1 MEYSTAFADFELP
14 QDSFFF
20 DVGSL
25 YEHLERLTDHRDPR
39 GVRYPL
45 AVALVFV
52 ILAKLAGEDQPHGIA
67 QWIAL
72 RQALLKQALRFARDS
87 VPHPTTY
94 ARILGNAVDVEQ
106 LQQAA
111 ATFLLSLAAS
121 RSTTA
126 LHLDGKTL
134 RGTIPVGQTS
144 GVHLLAAYLSE
155 VGIVLMQVEVERHEN
170 EIVAAPR
177 LLNMVDLQ
185 GKIVTGDALLAQRE
199 LSRQIVEA
207 GGDYIWTIKENQ
219 PSLLADIAALF
230 AIEEGETALKAMDN
244 DFRCAPSI
252 DKEHGRLEQRKLTS
266 SSMLSGQL
274 DWPYLQQVFKIER
287 EVEELTTGKRRS
299 EVSYGITSL
308 SQQEAD
314 AARLL
319 AGRRQHWQ
327 IENGL
332 HYRRDKSLR
341 EDASRLR
348 TGQAAQAMAVIN
360 NLVVGLVL
368 GQGQRNL
375 PDARRHYSARPLE
388 ALQLILRR

>member
-1 MEYSTAFADFELP
+1 MQYSTTSPALETP

-52 ILAKLAGEDQPHGIA
+52 ILAKLAGEDEPHGIA
-67 QWIAL
+67 QWVAL
-72 RQALLKQALRFARDS
+72 RQELLRSALRFERAS

-94 ARILGNAVDVEQ
+94 SRILGNAVEVEQ
-106 LQQAA
+106 LQKVASA
-111 ATFLLSLAAS
+111 FLLSLQTSTAAV
-121 RSTTA
+121 A
-126 LHLDGKTL
+126 LNLDGKTL
-134 RGTIPVGQTS
+134 RGTIPVGQTH

-155 VGIVLMQVEVERHEN
+155 AGIVLMQVEVEGHEN

-177 LLNMVDLQ
+177 LLKMIDLR
-185 GKIVTGDALLAQRE
+185 GKIITGDAMLAQRE
-199 LSRQIVEA
+199 LSKQIVE
-207 GGDYIWTIKENQ
+207 GGGHYIWAVKENQ
-219 PSLLADIAALF
+219 PSLLSDIAALF
-230 AIEEGETALKAMDN
+230 AIEEGETALKPQAN
-244 DFRCAPSI
+244 DFRSAEST

-266 SSMLSGQL
+266 SSMLAGEV

-287 EVEELTTGKRRS
+287 EVEELTTGKRRR

-308 SQQEAD
+308 NQQQAD

-319 AGRRQHWQ
+319 ASQRQHWQ

-332 HYRRDKSLR
+332 HYRRDKTLR

-348 TGQAAQAMAVIN
+348 TGQAVQAMAVIN
-360 NLVVGLVL
+360 NLVIGLVL
-368 GQGQRNL
+368 RQGQKNL
-375 PDARRHYSARPLE
+375 PDARRHYDARPLE
-388 ALQLILRR
+388 ALKLILHR